1 MNYNGTK
8 LFSSLI
14 IILLI
19 FVGCNKKVVVIDE
32 DDKTM
37 QDLII
42 PESFDFQTSNE
53 VNINFQD
60 NLKVGDTARYKV
72 YLHSQQ
78 SQPDTLVYI
87 SEDGIEETDYF
98 NSTDPLNSLIATKVS
113 MDGTFS
119 LIVNI
124 PDYINELYVIKNVNG
139 IFTSEVIQ
147 VLGKSAYYGG
157 GNKALQDDPVDVL
170 YGVNG
175 GGNLFTINPIT
186 GESVIIRQLISG
198 SYTCAI
204 DRFNRKLYTIGKD
217 KNLYK
222 YDIDTEEI
230 ELVGH
235 TGMSGPR
242 LDFNE
247 TDGIIDFY
255 DEYPDD
261 ADKAYAT
268 YTPSIYGVGTL
279 AFEDNWPAQG
289 DYDFN
294 DLIVNYQL
302 ITIFNADD
310 NVVELDFTFTIKHI
324 GASYINGLGF
334 ELPFSASL
342 IQSVSGFN
350 ITGNIV
356 TINGKGLE
364 TNQAKPVIIV
374 CDNVNANIYQDINI
388 VISLNNPVS
397 PDIIGAPPYNPFIFV
412 NQDRGKEVHLP
423 NYPPTSLANFSYFIT
438 EDDTSIPSTG
448 RYYKTSN
455 NLPWAIQISQEFKY
469 LRESK
474 PVNHGYLKFNSWAES
489 GGSLYKDWYINLDG
503 YRDNDNLNTND

>member
-1 MNYNGTK
+1 
-8 LFSSLI
+8 
-14 IILLI
+14 
-19 FVGCNKKVVVIDE
+19 
-32 DDKTM
+32 M
-37 QDLII
+37 Q
-42 PESFDFQTSNE
+42 
-53 VNINFQD
+53 
-60 NLKVGDTARYKV
+60 
-72 YLHSQQ
+72 
-78 SQPDTLVYI
+78 
-87 SEDGIEETDYF
+87 
-98 NSTDPLNSLIATKVS
+98 
-113 MDGTFS
+113 
-119 LIVNI
+119 
-124 PDYINELYVIKNVNG
+124 
-139 IFTSEVIQ
+139 
-147 VLGKSAYYGG
+147 
-157 GNKALQDDPVDVL
+157 
-170 YGVNG
+170 
-175 GGNLFTINPIT
+175 
-186 GESVIIRQLISG
+186 
-198 SYTCAI
+198 
-204 DRFNRKLYTIGKD
+204 
-217 KNLYK
+217 
-222 YDIDTEEI
+222 
-230 ELVGH
+230 
-235 TGMSGPR
+235 
-242 LDFNE
+242 
-247 TDGIIDFY
+247 
-255 DEYPDD
+255 
-261 ADKAYAT
+261 
-268 YTPSIYGVGTL
+268 
-279 AFEDNWPAQG
+279 
-289 DYDFN
+289 
-294 DLIVNYQL
+294 
-302 ITIFNADD
+302 NADD

-469 LRESK
+469 PRESK